1 MPRYFFNLRR
11 DHLLVRDTRGEDC
24 SGPGVAVEH
33 AAVAALNLM
42 SEKIGLQSWAGWSVD
57 IADEAWHQGAT
68 IPFAL
73 VLQSKMHRDGPPHD
87 SLDNRHGTAD
97 RPMAH
102 AY

>member
-33 AAVAALNLM
+33 AVVAALDLM
-42 SEKIGLQSWAGWSVD
+42 GEKLGFQSWAGWSVN
-57 IADEAWHQGAT
+57 IEDEARHHVAT

-73 VLQSKMHRDGPPHD
+73 VLQSTMHRDAAPP
-87 SLDNRHGTAD
+87 
-97 RPMAH
+97 
-102 AY
+102 

>member
-24 SGPGVAVEH
+24 SGPSVAVEH
-33 AAVAALNLM
+33 AVVAVLNLI
-42 SEKIGLQSWAGWSVD
+42 SEKISFQSWAGWSVD
-57 IADEAWHQGAT
+57 IEDETRHQVAT
-68 IPFAL
+68 IPFAF
-73 VLQSKMHRDGPPHD
+73 VVQSKMHRYVPPHA
-87 SLDNRHGTAD
+87 SHDNRHGATD